1 MPKMDLYA
9 RNAVRSAKIHLN
21 SLYLKERLDLTTLV
35 RIEDQ
40 AIAPTLVVRI
50 SGIWLDLRLP

>member
-1 MPKMDLYA
+1 MDLYA

-21 SLYLKERLDLTTLV
+21 ALYLKERLDLTTLV

-50 SGIWLDLRLP
+50 LGIWLDSRLP